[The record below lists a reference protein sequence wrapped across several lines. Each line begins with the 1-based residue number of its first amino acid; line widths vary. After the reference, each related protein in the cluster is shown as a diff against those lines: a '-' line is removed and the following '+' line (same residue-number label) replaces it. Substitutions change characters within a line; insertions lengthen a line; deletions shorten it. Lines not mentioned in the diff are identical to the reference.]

1 MRDNYCIF
9 GQAKEYLDDIKI
21 DVCYIIIK
29 PKFISESLRTRH
41 MIGEAI
47 TIAAI
52 LGGCAAAVWYAKSKF
67 QPEIEHNLAKIE
79 AVEVQEFV
87 HKKKDHLQ

>member
-1 MRDNYCIF
+1 M
-9 GQAKEYLDDIKI
+9 DDIKI
-21 DVCYIIIK
+21 DICYIIIK
-29 PKFISESLRTRH
+29 PKFISELLQTRR

-67 QPEIEHNLAKIE
+67 HPEIERNLAKIE
-79 AVEVQEFV
+79 SVEVQEFV

>member
-1 MRDNYCIF
+1 
-9 GQAKEYLDDIKI
+9 
-21 DVCYIIIK
+21 
-29 PKFISESLRTRH
+29 

-67 QPEIEHNLAKIE
+67 QPGIERDLARIE
-79 AVEVQEFV
+79 ASGYETAETFRK
-87 HKKKDHLQ
+87 HK